1 MSIFFFIIMIVGLV
15 TGGQVVSQ
23 YLEQSARRP
32 EIDPASR
39 GEIDELKERVE
50 YLTSEV
56 ERLSEEQRFMT
67 RLLEGSPAGSTRQR
81 GEAAGEG
88 GSPDPKA

>member
-1 MSIFFFIIMIVGLV
+1 MSAFFLIIIVVGLV
-15 TGGQVVSQ
+15 MGGQVVSQ

-32 EIDPASR
+32 EIDPASP
-39 GEIDELKERVE
+39 GEIGELRERVE

-67 RLLEGSPAGSTRQR
+67 RLLEGSPAGSTRRR
-81 GEAAGEG
+81 GETAGEG
-88 GSPDPKA
+88 GSSDPST